1 MDSVIKSLV
10 AYLIL
15 WLIIRGSGRRTLG
28 QLTVFDFILFLMV
41 GGVMQ
46 RALTAQDYSLTHAF
60 LIIATFVVVDI
71 CVSLLERD
79 VPSIARIL
87 KGVPTIVVE
96 NGRVL
101 RGRLR
106 RARLSE
112 DEVLEAART
121 RHGLERMDEIKFAI
135 FEASGEI
142 SIIPLRLDD
151 RPRSIDGRSG
161 RTEGGRRQEAA
172 DL

>member
-10 AYLIL
+10 VYFVL

-28 QLTVFDFILFLMV
+28 QLTVFDFILFLIV
-41 GGVMQ
+41 GGAAQ
-46 RALTAQDYSLTHAF
+46 RALMAQDYSLTHAF
-60 LIIATFVVVDI
+60 LVIATFVVVDI
-71 CVSLLERD
+71 IVSFVERD
-79 VPSIARIL
+79 VPSLAKVL

-106 RARLSE
+106 RARLTE
-112 DEVLEAART
+112 DEVLAAAR
-121 RHGLERMDEIKFAI
+121 HSCGLERMDEIKFAI

-142 SIIPLRLDD
+142 SIIP
-151 RPRSIDGRSG
+151 
-161 RTEGGRRQEAA
+161 RQKIAA
-172 DL
+172 RDPELAA